1 MIKKIIDKL
10 LNKETFLYL
19 VFGVLCT
26 LLNIITYKICTM
38 FNIYYIVSN
47 IIAWLISVIFAF
59 YTNKYFVFEK
69 KEKTTLKEFIN
80 FISSRLFTGGLD
92 LSLMY
97 TTVSLLCFDDFIM
110 KILINIIV
118 IILNYVLSKLFVFK
132 KK

>member
-10 LNKETFLYL
+10 LNKGTFLYL